1 MGRVKSP
8 TRRSPGPRARRA
20 AVAAVAG
27 ALCAGP
33 LLGCASTPKEL
44 ARLRVENELL
54 REELRIVRQN
64 CSYYRDLELKLDE
77 EPTPGTP

>member
-1 MGRVKSP
+1 MVRVKTP
-8 TRRSPGPRARRA
+8 TRQSPRPRARRA
-20 AVAAVAG
+20 ALAAAALVAAV
-27 ALCAGP
+27 P

-64 CSYYRDLELKLDE
+64 CSYYRDLEMNIDE
-77 EPTPGTP
+77 APKPGAP

>member
-1 MGRVKSP
+1 MGRVRRP
-8 TRRSPGPRARRA
+8 DRRSPGPRARRS

-33 LLGCASTPKEL
+33 LLGCASAPPEL

-64 CSYYRDLELKLDE
+64 CSFYRDLELKLDE
-77 EPTPGTP
+77 ESPPKSP